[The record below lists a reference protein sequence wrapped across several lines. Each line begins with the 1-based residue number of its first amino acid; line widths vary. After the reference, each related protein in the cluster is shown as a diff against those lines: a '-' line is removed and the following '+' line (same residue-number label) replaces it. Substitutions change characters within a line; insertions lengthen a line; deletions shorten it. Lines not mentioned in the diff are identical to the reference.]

1 MPNSCPSIPTPS
13 LSLSAFIYSI
23 LLLSISQK
31 KRKTTKMGS
40 SLISLLPIFHL
51 LVLLGSSVNAYW
63 PPSPGYW
70 PSSKVVSLSF
80 YKGFR
85 NLWGPQHQRMDQN
98 ALTIWLDRTSGTV
111 IKLCFSFSQVDIS
124 IFLLKFLFL
133 FIDNEFGLSM
143 YRKWI

>member
-1 MPNSCPSIPTPS
+1 MPNSCPSLS

-98 ALTIWLDRTSGTV
+98 ALTIWLDRVSGTNNST
-111 IKLCFSFSQVDIS
+111 L
-124 IFLLKFLFL
+124 L
-133 FIDNEFGLSM
+133 FIFSNVYFKFDLKLIWLSIDNVLGVCV
-143 YRKWI
+143 YI

>member
-1 MPNSCPSIPTPS
+1 MPNSCPSLS

-70 PSSKVVSLSF
+70 PSSKVGSLNF

-98 ALTIWLDRTSGTV
+98 ALTIWLDRTSGIV

-124 IFLLKFLFL
+124 KFF
-133 FIDNEFGLSM
+133 FEVFVSF
-143 YRKWI
+143 Y